1 MSERL
6 TVVFDDADL
15 YRRLK
20 VTAARRGLPAKQLIQ
35 DAVRSYLGEDLD
47 SRPPKPFDWEHF
59 EEWQREVDALD
70 ADADAADGAPANLSN
85 ITGHRGEVAEHEPA
99 LRIAEGRTE
108 YDSR

>member
-6 TVVFDDADL
+6 TVVFDDEDL

-20 VTAARRGLPAKQLIQ
+20 VTAARRGQPAKQLIE

-47 SRPPKPFDWEHF
+47 SRPPKPFDWAQF
-59 EEWQREVDALD
+59 EEWQSEVDALD
-70 ADADAADGAPANLSN
+70 ADAGDGAPANLSA
-85 ITGHRGEVAEHEPA
+85 ITGHRYEVAEQGPA